1 MAFGIDIISMLQA
14 WCDHNPQPNPTQTTQ
29 SQRHS
34 LGGFR
39 DMRVP
44 DIYQTWSWPT
54 ALASPCR
61 DTARQLLFC
70 YHLST
75 ESIPSISRPSC
86 TPTRPQNGNDKIK
99 PQCLYLFVGFVVTQ
113 GWYHRVTQLCTVC
126 LRDFNDVSRKFPQ
139 YLENSLNWALPSL
152 KQPTNKCFN
161 TLESIKTI
169 CYMGI

>member
-1 MAFGIDIISMLQA
+1 MEYGFWNRYNMYPSGLV
-14 WCDHNPQPNPTQTTQ
+14 WPQPTTKPHTNNSILA
-29 SQRHS
+29 SQFGWFPWHACSWYLPNLVLAHS
-34 LGGFR
+34 
-39 DMRVP
+39 
-44 DIYQTWSWPT
+44 

-139 YLENSLNWALPSL
+139 YLENSLNSAFPSL
-152 KQPTNKCFN
+152 K
-161 TLESIKTI
+161 
-169 CYMGI
+169 